1 MAFIPLTAPNVV
13 IASNGRYAAI
23 QESSRITIVELPSG
37 EAIAGLA
44 DPAPPALDDGSTP
57 FKTQIGWV
65 GSQPHLIVL
74 RQEGAQYVMR
84 LLEISPQGPRALA
97 EALFATPMQLMAT
110 AGVFALVTG
119 AQGTFVLSTAQGW
132 FTAHRLPT
140 RAQPT
145 AACAIGDHFL
155 LALPGSIEEWDPATR
170 APKNRLRLLRPAHI
184 TAIGRGGRT
193 VWITTAAE
201 PCRIDSVALVDRD
214 QPRAWLLPEPI
225 ASVSGISGCDS
236 LACVGAATGRVYMV
250 GLDGRVPLRALPS
263 ETIERVDAAGLFH
276 AHVPAVLVA
285 QAGRPL
291 VMVGL
296 DGQELACEPPLARGS
311 SPGMQAELDPTE
323 ATEPALLPAEDP
335 QSDAL
340 VLPGP
345 PGFAHPP
352 SDRAAFAAAAAAA
365 VAGGLTDGPPRDEP
379 PSERPRPRSIA
390 ERFAARRQ
398 QRRYS
403 TAS

>member
-1 MAFIPLTAPNVV
+1 MAFTPLTAPNVV
-13 IASNGRYAAI
+13 IAGTGRYAAI
-23 QESSRITIVELPSG
+23 QERSRITIVELPSG

-44 DPAPPALDDGSTP
+44 DPALDDGSTP
-57 FKTQIGWV
+57 PTTQIGWV
-65 GSQPHLIVL
+65 GSQPQLIVL
-74 RQEGAQYVMR
+74 RHEGAGCVVR

-97 EALFATPMQLMAT
+97 EALFATPMQLVAT

-170 APKNRLRLLRPAHI
+170 TPKRRLRLLRPAHI

-236 LACVGAATGRVYMV
+236 LACVGAATGRVFLV
-250 GLDGRVPLRALPS
+250 GLGGRVPLRALPS
-263 ETIERVDAAGLFH
+263 ETIGSAGSAGLFH
-276 AHVPAVLVA
+276 TRAPAVLVA

-291 VMVGL
+291 VTVGL
-296 DGQELACEPPLARGS
+296 DGRSIACEPPMARGS
-311 SPGMQAELDPTE
+311 SPELQAELALAED
-323 ATEPALLPAEDP
+323 TEPELPPAEEP
-335 QSDAL
+335 QPDAP
-340 VLPGP
+340 VPPEP

-352 SDRAAFAAAAAAA
+352 DERAAVAAAAAT
-365 VAGGLTDGPPRDEP
+365 AGSLTDGPPRDEP